1 MINLGAKLSK
11 LIRDELAESQVNKD
25 KESTD
30 YRTGK
35 MEAYMKILS
44 IISEDIKSRTS
55 QENIEKIDEQW
66 NNINSIIEK

>member
-11 LIRDELAESQVNKD
+11 LIRDELAESQVNKN
-25 KESTD
+25 KESAE

-35 MEAYMKILS
+35 MEACMKILS

-55 QENIEKIDEQW
+55 QENIEKIDEQC
-66 NNINSIIEK
+66 NNINSIINK

>member
-11 LIRDELAESQVNKD
+11 LIRDELSEAQVNKD
-25 KESTD
+25 NESKE

-66 NNINSIIEK
+66 NGINSIINK

>member
-1 MINLGAKLSK
+1 MSELGKTLSK
-11 LIRDELAESQVNKD
+11 LIRDELAESQANKD
-25 KESTD
+25 NESKE

-66 NNINSIIEK
+66 NGINSIINK

>member
-11 LIRDELAESQVNKD
+11 LIRDELAESQVNKN
-25 KESTD
+25 KESAE

-44 IISEDIKSRTS
+44 VITEDIKSKITS
-55 QENIEKIDEQW
+55 K
-66 NNINSIIEK
+66 NSPPISEWTMKTKYDK

>member
-1 MINLGAKLSK
+1 MINLGEKLSK

-25 KESTD
+25 NESKE

-66 NNINSIIEK
+66 NGINSIINK

>member
-25 KESTD
+25 NESKE

-66 NNINSIIEK
+66 DGINSIINK

>member
-11 LIRDELAESQVNKD
+11 LIRDDLAESQVNKN
-25 KESTD
+25 KESAD

-44 IISEDIKSRTS
+44 IISEDIVNRTTP
-55 QENIEKIDEQW
+55 ENIEKIDEQW
-66 NNINSIIEK
+66 DKINSIIKK

>member
-1 MINLGAKLSK
+1 MINLGSKLSK

-25 KESTD
+25 NESKE

-66 NNINSIIEK
+66 NGINSIINK

>member
-1 MINLGAKLSK
+1 MSKLGKTLSK
-11 LIRDELAESQVNKD
+11 LIRDELAEAQINKD
-25 KESTD
+25 NESKE

>member
-25 KESTD
+25 NESKE

-66 NNINSIIEK
+66 NGINSIINK

>member
-11 LIRDELAESQVNKD
+11 LIRDELAESQVNKN
-25 KESTD
+25 KESAE

-44 IISEDIKSRTS
+44 VITEDIKS
-55 QENIEKIDEQW
+55 K
-66 NNINSIIEK
+66 INSKNSPPISEWTMKTKYDK

>member
-11 LIRDELAESQVNKD
+11 LIRDELAESQVNKN
-25 KESTD
+25 KESAD

-44 IISEDIKSRTS
+44 IISEDIVNRTTP
-55 QENIEKIDEQW
+55 ENIEKIDEQW
-66 NNINSIIEK
+66 DKINSIIKK

>member
-35 MEAYMKILS
+35 MDAYMKILS

>member
-11 LIRDELAESQVNKD
+11 LIRDELAESQVNKN
-25 KESTD
+25 KESAD

-44 IISEDIKSRTS
+44 VITEDIKSKITS
-55 QENIEKIDEQW
+55 K
-66 NNINSIIEK
+66 NSPPISEWTMKTKYDK

>member
-25 KESTD
+25 NESKE

-44 IISEDIKSRTS
+44 IISEDIKSSTS

-66 NNINSIIEK
+66 NVINSIINK

>member
-11 LIRDELAESQVNKD
+11 LIRDELAESQVNKN
-25 KESTD
+25 KESAE

-55 QENIEKIDEQW
+55 QENIEKIDEQC
-66 NNINSIIEK
+66 NNINSIINK